1 MNFKGSK
8 RNLVTHNLP
17 QARDLLS
24 ELVGH
29 PISKATA
36 KTEREKKMGGGEEE
50 EGEGEG
56 EGEGAHTLTVYT
68 CIHVTQTY
76 PQQIQDK

>member
-36 KTEREKKMGGGEEE
+36 KTERERERW
-50 EGEGEG
+50 GEGKRKRER
-56 EGEGAHTLTVYT
+56 EREREHT
-68 CIHVTQTY
+68 H
-76 PQQIQDK
+76 